1 VSSGDVGL
9 EAAGTIAIC
18 LGVGVLAVIVSDVV
32 ARWMTLPVVVLEL
45 VGGILVGPD
54 VLGIAHDN
62 VMVSGLS
69 QFGLTVLMFLAGYE
83 IQMSKIM
90 GPPMTSALRGWV
102 GSLVFGITSGIIIV
116 TVARPE
122 DGISSGVMV
131 GLIFT
136 TTALGTILPILR
148 DTGDLDTRFGT
159 FILSAGA
166 IGEFGPILAI
176 ALLLSTESPLHTL
189 VVLMVFV
196 VVAAVVLFMASR
208 EPSERL
214 SRLLSYTLDTSG
226 QLGVRFA
233 MFIVVLLVWVAGHL
247 GLDVLLGAFTAG
259 LVLRLFF
266 SGHEES
272 TQEAIIERLEG
283 VGYGFLVPIFFVV
296 SGIRFDLSALVSD
309 ASALA
314 LIPISLAL
322 FLLIRGLPAYVSL
335 RGAVVGRD
343 RLGAAVYASTAL
355 PLVVVITGIGL
366 ENGELKEATA
376 AALVGAGMLSVLI
389 FPLAATRIQGRA
401 SHHEP
406 RWDEA

>member
-1 VSSGDVGL
+1 
-9 EAAGTIAIC
+9 
-18 LGVGVLAVIVSDVV
+18 
-32 ARWMTLPVVVLEL
+32 
-45 VGGILVGPD
+45 
-54 VLGIAHDN
+54 
-62 VMVSGLS
+62 
-69 QFGLTVLMFLAGYE
+69 MFLAGYE

-214 SRLLSYTLDTSG
+214 SRLLSYTLD
-226 QLGVRFA
+226 
-233 MFIVVLLVWVAGHL
+233 
-247 GLDVLLGAFTAG
+247 
-259 LVLRLFF
+259 
-266 SGHEES
+266 
-272 TQEAIIERLEG
+272 
-283 VGYGFLVPIFFVV
+283 
-296 SGIRFDLSALVSD
+296 
-309 ASALA
+309 
-314 LIPISLAL
+314 
-322 FLLIRGLPAYVSL
+322 
-335 RGAVVGRD
+335 
-343 RLGAAVYASTAL
+343 
-355 PLVVVITGIGL
+355 
-366 ENGELKEATA
+366 
-376 AALVGAGMLSVLI
+376 
-389 FPLAATRIQGRA
+389 
-401 SHHEP
+401 
-406 RWDEA
+406 